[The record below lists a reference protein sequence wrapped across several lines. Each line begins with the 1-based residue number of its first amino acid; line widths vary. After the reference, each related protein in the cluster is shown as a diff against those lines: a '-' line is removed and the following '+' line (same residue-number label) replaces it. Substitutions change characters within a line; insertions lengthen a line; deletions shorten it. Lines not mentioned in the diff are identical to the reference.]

1 LNMEPEL
8 SLLIVFAAG
17 LLSFLSPCVLPLI
30 PGYIAFVAG
39 LPIDNMTE
47 GGWTDKKM
55 ASAMLNSVMF
65 VVGFSAVFVLMGASA
80 TWLGGFLVQR
90 LPLLISIAGVVIII
104 FGLQQIGLFK
114 FGFMLS
120 TKQIDLPAE
129 KLGPFKAPLLG
140 AAFAFGWTP
149 CVGPILAAILT
160 YAATMDTVGKG
171 VMLLI
176 VYSAGHEG
184 IFQVFFKNQKIY
196 ESHSKNQRRDTGAF
210 RNTDDNRKFDFN
222 NGQTRVF
229 KQIGLVARDT
239 NLLVW
244 KEN

>member
-1 LNMEPEL
+1 MQQEL

-39 LPIDNMTE
+39 LSVDNMTE
-47 GGWTDKKM
+47 SGWSDKKM

-65 VVGFSAVFVLMGASA
+65 VLGFSIVFVVLGASA
-80 TWLGGFLVQR
+80 TWLGGLLVQR
-90 LPLLISIAGVVIII
+90 LPLLVSIAGLVIII
-104 FGLQQIGLFK
+104 FGLQQMGLFK
-114 FGFMLS
+114 FGFMLT

-171 VMLLI
+171 VVLLM
-176 VYSAGHEG
+176 VYSAGLG
-184 IFQVFFKNQKIY
+184 VPFLLTTVAMKGFFKLFSKIKKFMNLIQKI
-196 ESHSKNQRRDTGAF
+196 SGAILVLLGILMITGKLTLITAKIGF
-210 RNTDDNRKFDFN
+210 LN
-222 NGQTRVF
+222 
-229 KQIGLVARDT
+229 GLV
-239 NLLVW
+239 W
-244 KEN
+244 

>member
-1 LNMEPEL
+1 MEQEF

-30 PGYIAFVAG
+30 PGYIAFVSG
-39 LPIDNMTE
+39 LSVTDMTE
-47 GGWTDKKM
+47 RESTDKIL
-55 ASAMLNSVMF
+55 ASAMLSSVLF
-65 VVGFSAVFVLMGASA
+65 VLGFSAVFVALGASA
-80 TWLGGFLVQR
+80 TWLGGLFVQR
-90 LPLLISIAGVVIII
+90 LPLLVNIAGIVIII

-114 FGFMLS
+114 FGFMQA

-140 AAFAFGWTP
+140 AAFGFGWTP

-176 VYSAGHEG
+176 VYSAGLAIPFLLTTVAMKG
-184 IFQVFFKNQKIY
+184 FFKLFSRIKKYMGLIQKI
-196 ESHSKNQRRDTGAF
+196 SGAILVLLGILMITGKLTLIAAKLGF
-210 RNTDDNRKFDFN
+210 LN
-222 NGQTRVF
+222 
-229 KQIGLVARDT
+229 GLV
-239 NLLVW
+239 W
-244 KEN
+244 

>member
-1 LNMEPEL
+1 MEQEL

-39 LPIDNMTE
+39 LSIDNMTE

-55 ASAMLNSVMF
+55 ASAMINSVMF
-65 VVGFSAVFVLMGASA
+65 VVGFSVVFVLLGASA
-80 TWLGGFLVQR
+80 TWLGGFLVHR

-114 FGFMLS
+114 FGFMRT

-176 VYSAGHEG
+176 VYSAGLG
-184 IFQVFFKNQKIY
+184 IPFLLTTVAMKGFFKFFSKIKKHMNLIQKVSGAILVLLGILMI
-196 ESHSKNQRRDTGAF
+196 TGKLTLITAKLGF
-210 RNTDDNRKFDFN
+210 LN
-222 NGQTRVF
+222 
-229 KQIGLVARDT
+229 GLV
-239 NLLVW
+239 W
-244 KEN
+244 

>member
-1 LNMEPEL
+1 MQPDL
-8 SLLIVFAAG
+8 SLFIVFTAG

-39 LPIDNMTE
+39 FSVDDMTGKE
-47 GGWTDKKM
+47 WTGREM
-55 ASAMLNSVMF
+55 ASAMLNSVLFVLGFSVVF
-65 VVGFSAVFVLMGASA
+65 VVLGASA
-80 TWLGGFLVQR
+80 TWLGGFLVQG
-90 LPLLISIAGVVIII
+90 LPLLASIAGVVIIV

-114 FGFMLS
+114 FGFMLA

-160 YAATMDTVGKG
+160 YAATVDTVGKG

-176 VYSAGHEG
+176 VYSAGLG
-184 IFQVFFKNQKIY
+184 IPFLLTTMAMKGFFKFFSKIKKHMNLIQKI
-196 ESHSKNQRRDTGAF
+196 SGTILVLLGILMITGKLTLITTKLGF
-210 RNTDDNRKFDFN
+210 LN
-222 NGQTRVF
+222 
-229 KQIGLVARDT
+229 GLV
-239 NLLVW
+239 W
-244 KEN
+244 